1 MIKKKDIII
10 LEVLGGILLALIL
23 VFIFAVAPLLKDDGN
38 VKAPPE
44 IFDGEHTNGTTVS
57 LYAPISDANLLE
69 ITVKNK
75 TGEYGFIQK
84 KDDEGKI
91 SMVIKGHE
99 KMAYDNAV
107 FAYLSVFAKEPKVPL
122 NGKIIRN
129 LTTAQMEEYGTT
141 ELLCKAQVTVKYK
154 EGDTEKE
161 YILLIGNEVM
171 SSSASYYV
179 AVKGR
184 GHVYCVNSAYINK
197 AVLKN
202 VCDYIAPAIYTKFK
216 NTAEAGLAIKQF
228 IIMKADQN
236 GKSYGEIVL
245 MEQDELAYDG
255 STSASFKFSFPD
267 VYPQKVTASS
277 EYVLSVFNQL
287 YVNFSGDSVVALDPD
302 KETLEKYGLGKEQEQ
317 YMIYASLKDPKEDEY
332 IPALYI
338 SHEFIEGEGEEAKG
352 YHYVMSGYYA
362 EVTIV
367 KIASENLQFL
377 KKDDESM
384 LKWAA
389 TSSIYAGFS
398 EYLRPEID
406 LGAPGVK
413 QMRIKTKDFNET
425 FIITINKNGYLSATS
440 ESGKYVFTDN
450 PNATEA
456 YTTNQFSNLYTLLLY
471 FPMPSRFNTLKGE
484 EKDAVRVEEK
494 IIYELEVMLNDGK
507 LYKYTY
513 YTLDEDYAGYALR
526 EVREG
531 KVNENGEF
539 EYGSAEVIFDVKS
552 RQIGKIAEAYKIIME
567 GGKIIPLDYIY

>member
-1 MIKKKDIII
+1 MIKKREIIT

-23 VFIFAVAPLLKDDGN
+23 VFIFAIVPLLKDDGN

-69 ITVKNK
+69 ITVKND

-99 KMAYDNAV
+99 MVAYDNAV

-122 NGKIIRN
+122 NGVILRN
-129 LTTAQMEEYGTT
+129 LTPAQMAEYGTT
-141 ELLCKAQVTVKYK
+141 ELLCKAQVIVKYK

-161 YILLIGNEVM
+161 YTLLIGNEVI

-184 GHVYCVNSAYINK
+184 DHVYCVNSAYINK

-202 VCDYIAPAIYTKFK
+202 VCDYVAPAIYTKFK
-216 NTAEAGLAIKQF
+216 NSAEAGLAIKQF

-245 MEQDELAYDG
+245 MERDEETQENSVA
-255 STSASFKFSFPD
+255 TAFKFTFPGI
-267 VYPQKVTASS
+267 YPQKITASS
-277 EYVLSVFNQL
+277 EYVLSVFNQI
-287 YVNFSGDSVVALDPD
+287 YVNFSGDSVVALNPD
-302 KETLEKYGLGKEQEQ
+302 QETLKKYGLGKEQEQ
-317 YMIYASLKDPKEDEY
+317 YMLYASLKNPKDDEY
-332 IPALYI
+332 VPAIYI
-338 SHEFIEGEGEEAKG
+338 SHEFIEGEGDEAKG
-352 YHYVMSGYYA
+352 YHYVMSGYHA

-367 KIASENLQFL
+367 KMSSEKLPFL
-377 KKDDESM
+377 KNDDETM
-384 LKWAA
+384 LDWAA

-413 QMRIKTKDFNET
+413 QMRIRTKDYNET
-425 FIITINKNGYLSATS
+425 FIITIDKNGYLSATS
-440 ESGKYVFTDN
+440 ESGKYVFTDD

-471 FPMPSRFNTLKGE
+471 FPTPSRFNTLKGDA
-484 EKDAVRVEEK
+484 KDAIRAEEK

-567 GGKIIPLDYIY
+567 GGKINPRDYTF

>member
-1 MIKKKDIII
+1 MIKKKDIIT

-23 VFIFAVAPLLKDDGN
+23 VFIFAVAPLLKDDGK
-38 VKAPPE
+38 VKTPPE
-44 IFDGEHTNGTTVS
+44 IFDGEYTNGSTVS
-57 LYAPISDANLLE
+57 LYAPITTENLLE
-69 ITVKNK
+69 ITVKNS

-84 KDDEGKI
+84 KDDKGKI
-91 SMVIKGHE
+91 SMKIKGHE
-99 KMAYDNAV
+99 DVAYDNAV

-129 LTTAQMEEYGTT
+129 LTSAQMAEYGTT
-141 ELLCKAQVTVKYK
+141 ELLCRAQVTVKYK
-154 EGDTEKE
+154 DGSAERE
-161 YILLIGNEVM
+161 YTLLIGNDVM
-171 SSSASYYV
+171 SSSASCYV

-184 GHVYCVNSAYINK
+184 DHVYCVNSAYINN
-197 AVLKN
+197 AILKN
-202 VCDYIAPAIYTKFK
+202 VCDYISPAIYTKFT
-216 NTAEAGLAIKQF
+216 NSAEASLAIKQF

-236 GKSYGEIVL
+236 GKSYGEIIL

-255 STSASFKFSFPD
+255 STSASFKFTFPD
-267 VYPQKVTASS
+267 VYPQKIVASS
-277 EYVLSVFNQL
+277 EYVLNVFNQI
-287 YVNFSGDSVVALDPD
+287 YVNFSGDSVVALNPD
-302 KETLEKYGLGKEQEQ
+302 QETLAKYGLGKEQEQ

-332 IPALYI
+332 IPSLYI
-338 SHEFIEGEGEEAKG
+338 SNEFIEGEGEDAKG
-352 YHYVMSGYYA
+352 YHYVMSGYHA

-367 KIASENLQFL
+367 KIASENLPFL
-377 KKDDESM
+377 KSDDQTM
-384 LKWAA
+384 LDWSA

-398 EYLRPEID
+398 EYLRPEHD

-413 QMRIKTKDFNET
+413 KMKIRTKDYNET
-425 FIITINKNGYLSATS
+425 FIITINANGYLSATS
-440 ESGKYVFTDN
+440 ENGKYVFTDN

-471 FPMPSRFNTLKGE
+471 FPMPSRFNTLSSE
-484 EKDAVRVEEK
+484 EKDAIMIDER
-494 IIYELEVMLNDGK
+494 IIYELEVELNDGK

-531 KVNENGEF
+531 KVNENGEY
-539 EYGSAEVIFDVKS
+539 EYGSKQLTFDVKS

>member
-1 MIKKKDIII
+1 
-10 LEVLGGILLALIL
+10 
-23 VFIFAVAPLLKDDGN
+23 
-38 VKAPPE
+38 
-44 IFDGEHTNGTTVS
+44 
-57 LYAPISDANLLE
+57 
-69 ITVKNK
+69 
-75 TGEYGFIQK
+75 
-84 KDDEGKI
+84 
-91 SMVIKGHE
+91 
-99 KMAYDNAV
+99 
-107 FAYLSVFAKEPKVPL
+107 
-122 NGKIIRN
+122 
-129 LTTAQMEEYGTT
+129 
-141 ELLCKAQVTVKYK
+141 
-154 EGDTEKE
+154 
-161 YILLIGNEVM
+161 
-171 SSSASYYV
+171 
-179 AVKGR
+179 
-184 GHVYCVNSAYINK
+184 
-197 AVLKN
+197 
-202 VCDYIAPAIYTKFK
+202 
-216 NTAEAGLAIKQF
+216 
-228 IIMKADQN
+228 
-236 GKSYGEIVL
+236 
-245 MEQDELAYDG
+245 
-255 STSASFKFSFPD
+255 
-267 VYPQKVTASS
+267 
-277 EYVLSVFNQL
+277 
-287 YVNFSGDSVVALDPD
+287 
-302 KETLEKYGLGKEQEQ
+302 
-317 YMIYASLKDPKEDEY
+317 
-332 IPALYI
+332 
-338 SHEFIEGEGEEAKG
+338 
-352 YHYVMSGYYA
+352 
-362 EVTIV
+362 
-367 KIASENLQFL
+367 
-377 KKDDESM
+377 M